1 MSQETSSIHHHQ
13 HMGAIDARALVPVR
27 DAHGGVTMYSRGCPT
42 HYLLAGEWYV
52 AAPRPR
58 APQLA
63 ESPSPAGSTTPVRV
77 LTGDQIA

>member
-1 MSQETSSIHHHQ
+1 MSQETPSIRRP
-13 HMGAIDARALVPVR
+13 HMGAIDARVIVPVR

-58 APQLA
+58 APRLV
-63 ESPSPAGSTTPVRV
+63 ESPGRAGSVTPVRAR
-77 LTGDQIA
+77 TGDETA